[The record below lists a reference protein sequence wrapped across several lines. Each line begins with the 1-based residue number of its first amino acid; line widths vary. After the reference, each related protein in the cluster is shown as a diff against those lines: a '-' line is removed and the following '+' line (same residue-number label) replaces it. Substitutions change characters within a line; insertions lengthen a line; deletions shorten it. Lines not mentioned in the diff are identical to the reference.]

1 MKKLSNVSTIS
12 VSTIF
17 VLTVFFAVVLFA
29 LPCTAA
35 PKAVFVDAIF
45 EFSPLPEGEKII
57 HEFIVRNTGD
67 TDLNITNVLPP

>member
-1 MKKLSNVSTIS
+1 MRKLTDVL
-12 VSTIF
+12 TIF
-17 VLTVFFAVVLFA
+17 VSTAFVSMVFLAVVLFA

-35 PKAVFVDAIF
+35 PKAVFVDAVF
-45 EFSPLPEGEKII
+45 EFSPLPEGEQII

>member
-1 MKKLSNVSTIS
+1 MRKLSNILTV
-12 VSTIF
+12 F
-17 VLTVFFAVVLFA
+17 VLTVFLAVVLFV

-35 PKAVFVDAIF
+35 PKAVFVDAVF

-57 HEFIVRNTGD
+57 HEFVVRNTGD